1 MDVGVVAALTHDGI
15 GITDLAV
22 AVEQAGLESLFL
34 FEHTHLPVARRDLL
48 DDPFQWQVPH
58 LLDQF
63 TALGAAAAVTSRIRL
78 GTAVCLPSIH
88 DPISLSK
95 QVATIDHLSHGRFV
109 FGVAAGWLT
118 EEMRNHGVEP
128 RLRWELMRERILA
141 MKTIWTQDEAE
152 FHGQHVDFDPIWLWP
167 KPVQQPFPPVLVGGD
182 GLRSLAA
189 AAEYGDGWMPEVTDT
204 GSFKAKLG
212 ELRELFEK
220 QGRPE
225 PQVTGV
231 LFEADEELLASCA
244 ELGVTR
250 CIVLAPS
257 RDLALLRSFLDNCSQ
272 LAAAVAG

>member
-1 MDVGVVAALTHDGI
+1 MDLGVVAALTHDGI
-15 GITDLAV
+15 GITDLALT
-22 AVEQAGLESLFL
+22 VEQAGLESLFL

-48 DDPFQWQVPH
+48 DDPFQWQIPH

-63 TALGAAAAVTSRIRL
+63 TALGAAAAVTSRIKL
-78 GTAVCLPSIH
+78 GTGVCLPAAH
-88 DPISLSK
+88 DAISLAK
-95 QVATIDHLSHGRFV
+95 KVVTIDHLSQGRFV
-109 FGVAAGWLT
+109 FGVAACWLT

-141 MKTIWTQDEAE
+141 MKTIWIQDEAE

-182 GLRSLAA
+182 GPRSLAA
-189 AAEYGDGWMPEVTDT
+189 AAEYGDGWMPEVTDV
-204 GSFKAKLG
+204 GSFTAKLG
-212 ELRELFEK
+212 ELRQLLQD

-231 LFEADEELLASCA
+231 VFEPDEELLTCCA
-244 ELGVTR
+244 ELGVKR

-257 RDLALLRSFLDNCSQ
+257 RDLASFHSFLDSCSHI
-272 LAAAVAG
+272 AATLTH